1 MHLHQ
6 ALEEPNPNE
15 RKRKVVQLIENGA
28 DVHQRNIL
36 YETPLLHLVKDQ
48 SDTNSMSDEDFIEIA
63 KMLIDRGAEIDA
75 IDKRGFTSLH
85 NAAYSNNSNAVQLLI
100 ENGANVSKKSRNSL
114 YTSLHLASIK
124 GCKCVVQIQLQKGAC
139 SVINHKTASGYTALD
154 YAHDKG
160 FLEISYILLDHGG
173 KSEIYANQL
182 LTAVMRNQLYKVK
195 YLIRKG
201 ANLETKHDE
210 YDVTHST
217 PLIIASRNGCKA
229 IVQILLMHGAN
240 INAKDFIG
248 LSALSYAI
256 ENNHQD
262 IAKLLIKYKANV
274 NEPKMPLFSPLTIA
288 LYHRHFEM
296 GRLLLENGAD
306 INAQQIRC
314 NSTFLI
320 GAIYDGQED
329 KVLWL
334 IKNGAS
340 LKKNYGRRPFEF
352 SLAEKRL
359 DIFKMI
365 SYHQGK

>member
-1 MHLHQ
+1 MVEIVLQ
-6 ALEEPNPNE
+6 
-15 RKRKVVQLIENGA
+15 NGA
-28 DVHQRNIL
+28 
-36 YETPLLHLVKDQ
+36 
-48 SDTNSMSDEDFIEIA
+48 S
-63 KMLIDRGAEIDA
+63 
-75 IDKRGFTSLH
+75 
-85 NAAYSNNSNAVQLLI
+85 
-100 ENGANVSKKSRNSL
+100 
-114 YTSLHLASIK
+114 
-124 GCKCVVQIQLQKGAC
+124 
-139 SVINHKTASGYTALD
+139 SVINDKTASGYTALD

-160 FLEISYILLDHGG
+160 FLEIIYILINHGG
-173 KSEIYANQL
+173 KSEIYADQL
-182 LTAVMRNQLYKVK
+182 QTAVKRNDLNKVK

-201 ANLETKHDE
+201 ANLEMKDNVRHA
-210 YDVTHST
+210 T
-217 PLIIASRNGCKA
+217 PLINASRRSFKD
-229 IVQILLMHGAN
+229 IVEILLMHGAN
-240 INAKDFIG
+240 IHAKDFIG
-248 LSALSYAI
+248 FSALSFAI

-274 NEPKMPLFSPLTIA
+274 NEPKMPLFSPLSIA

-320 GAIYDGQED
+320 GAIYDGQKD